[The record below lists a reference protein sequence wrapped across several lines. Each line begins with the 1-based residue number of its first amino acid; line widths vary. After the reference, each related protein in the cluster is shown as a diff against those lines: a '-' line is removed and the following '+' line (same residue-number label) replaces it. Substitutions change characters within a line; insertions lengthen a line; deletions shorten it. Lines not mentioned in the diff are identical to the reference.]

1 MIEGTPYA
9 LAPAA
14 YAELRAAVEAAAR
27 GQPVTAL
34 SFGNT
39 KRGLPAEGAGHVA
52 VIPVHGLVMKNPAEW
67 HRKHLGAMSTQDLH
81 TEFEAA
87 MANPDVHAVLLHV
100 DSPGGTVDGTQSL
113 ADHIYNSR
121 NRGKPIHAVVDGL
134 GASAAYW
141 IASGAHKVYAA
152 TPTTQVGSVGVLS
165 THVDVSKALDNAGV
179 KVTHVVSGPYKGL
192 GSTSH
197 PLGDD
202 ARSEMQHMVDGI
214 HAEFAAHVAK
224 ARGLSKDALAKVAN
238 GRVFLASDAAKHGLV
253 DGVKG
258 FARATADLAA
268 HAAASKPVAAA
279 KAPAVKLNATDVAL
293 RAAKYRAEQLAK
305 GNRISTADAVAY
317 VSNSI

>member
-14 YAELRAAVEAAAR
+14 YAELRAAVERASRGEAAAA
-27 GQPVTAL
+27 P
-34 SFGNT
+34 FGNT
-39 KRGLPAEGAGHVA
+39 RLPPKVTGDHVA
-52 VIPVHGLVMKNPAEW
+52 VVHVGGLLMKNPSPLMQ
-67 HRKHLGAMSTQDLH
+67 KLGASSTRDIH
-81 TEFEAA
+81 DEFERA
-87 MANPDVHAVLLHV
+87 MLDPNTRAVLLHV

-152 TPTTQVGSVGVLS
+152 TPTTQVGSIGVLS

-179 KVTHVVSGPYKGL
+179 KLTHVVSGPYKAL
-192 GSTSH
+192 GAPSH

-202 ARSEMQHMVDGI
+202 ARSEMQSTVDGI
-214 HAEFAAHVAK
+214 HAEFAAHVAR

-279 KAPAVKLNATDVAL
+279 KAPAVKLDATDVAL
-293 RAAKYRAEQLAK
+293 RAAAYVRQQAK
-305 GNRISTADAVAY
+305 LGKTVTTADAVSHI
-317 VSNSI
+317 SNTL